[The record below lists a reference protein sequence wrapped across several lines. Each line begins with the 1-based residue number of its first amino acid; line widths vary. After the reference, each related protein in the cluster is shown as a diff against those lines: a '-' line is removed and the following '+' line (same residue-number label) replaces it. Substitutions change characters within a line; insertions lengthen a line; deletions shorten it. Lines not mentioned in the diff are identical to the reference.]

1 MTSRASIPRA
11 VHSPYRT
18 MLEVIRRINP
28 ANFLYAAEIA
38 QHTLTLA
45 QLRPAVNDYFF
56 ILCERT
62 KGSLCRRRA
71 TIGYAIIIGGKLSRD
86 ATRNVQLGDLP
97 MEKCSQ
103 TFSRDVHQ
111 PTRRMSVLSFLPSA
125 RRPKP
130 FYCFHQ
136 FTLVLPK
143 ALLIWSA
150 MPTVYCPV
158 AS

>member
-11 VHSPYRT
+11 FHSPYRT
-18 MLEVIRRINP
+18 MLEVMRWINP

-56 ILCERT
+56 YSVRANER
-62 KGSLCRRRA
+62 KPMQAACHHW
-71 TIGYAIIIGGKLSRD
+71 YAIIIGGKLSRD
-86 ATRNVQLGDLP
+86 ATRNAQLGELSP
-97 MEKCSQ
+97 EKCNQ
-103 TFSRDVHQ
+103 TLSRGVHQ
-111 PTRRMSVLSFLPSA
+111 PTRRMSVLRFLPSA
-125 RRPKP
+125 RRPKS
-130 FYCFHQ
+130 FYCFHH

-143 ALLIWSA
+143 ALLNWSA